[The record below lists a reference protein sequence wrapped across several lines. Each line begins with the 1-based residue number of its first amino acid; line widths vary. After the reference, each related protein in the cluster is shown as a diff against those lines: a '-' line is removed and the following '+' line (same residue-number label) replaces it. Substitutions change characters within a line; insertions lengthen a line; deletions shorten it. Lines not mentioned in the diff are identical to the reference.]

1 MPTSAP
7 SVWSVY
13 HTLTLPQSGGYVL
26 GADLNRSEL
35 SRLLISQGFLPRSVT
50 NRRFQHALRTKGFS
64 GASVTTAQARV
75 RLRAADELGAER

>member
-50 NRRFQHALRTKGFS
+50 NRRFQHASKGFS

-75 RLRAADELGAER
+75 RLRAADELGAAR